1 MKTSILLTFISLI
14 YSSGSMFG
22 QDSTAYDYFK
32 KGEYH
37 IANADYEIA
46 VVQISKAISLDA
58 SDANFFLQR
67 GFCFNILKKHE
78 EAIADFSS
86 AIILVPNNK
95 FAYLSRGSAKNK
107 TGQFESAIND
117 FNKVLELDPND
128 QEAFNNRGFSKK
140 ELGDSNGACEDWK
153 KSKKLGNKEAPII
166 LKNNHCK

>member
-1 MKTSILLTFISLI
+1 MRSSIFISFTILI
-14 YSSGSMFG
+14 CSIGSVYG
-22 QDSTAYDYFK
+22 QDSTSAEYFK

-37 IANADYEIA
+37 LSNADYEIA
-46 VVQISKAISLDA
+46 VVQFSKAIAMDA
-58 SDANFFLQR
+58 SDPNFFLQR

-86 AIILVPNNK
+86 AIALAPDNK

-107 TGQFESAIND
+107 TGQFESAIID
-117 FNKVLELDPND
+117 FNKVLDLDPND

-140 ELGDSNGACEDWK
+140 ELGDSVGACEDWK